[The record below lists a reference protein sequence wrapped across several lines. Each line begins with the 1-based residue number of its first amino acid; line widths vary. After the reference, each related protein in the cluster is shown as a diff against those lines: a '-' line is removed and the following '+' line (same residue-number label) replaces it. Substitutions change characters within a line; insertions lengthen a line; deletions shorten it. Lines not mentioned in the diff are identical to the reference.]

1 VHPLSSIPTW
11 STNEIF
17 VDNSPGYIWTGIY
30 SKSENYLGDWS
41 PGGGDNRLIFDYYF
55 NPGKWAFY
63 GDNQAQGP
71 VNNSLNQTINF
82 IPMQGWSDNIRISI
96 V

>member
-11 STNEIF
+11 STNEIL
-17 VDNSPGYIWTGIY
+17 VDDSPGYTWLGIY
-30 SKSENYLGDWS
+30 SKLDNNLGDWS
-41 PGGGDNRLIFDYYF
+41 PGGGDNRLIFGYYL

-63 GDNQAQGP
+63 GDNSYQGP